1 MWFKLTRGVVSA
13 GSRIAYGV
21 VGRVIKLVGYL
32 SSPTESIRASTE
44 RIASVAITL
53 GGMSSR

>member
-1 MWFKLTRGVVSA
+1 MRFKLTGFVNA

-21 VGRVIKLVGYL
+21 VGRVIKSVGYP
-32 SSPTESIRASTE
+32 SSPTESIRASTK

-53 GGMSSR
+53 GGKSDR